1 MLSPGAQLLP
11 RSVPHRALFPRE
23 WLYSTGPW
31 VAGYLI
37 DGFPPSVQCRQ
48 ESFQFRRTAQVDNPG
63 REGLLAVPGELL
75 RRAGAQ
81 VSGHHAPSWGPASG
95 GPHPTHQDT
104 VLPVRFRGDG
114 ADVGQLGCAQGAE
127 EAGLAV
133 LMAREEAVI
142 GDHQA
147 AGDAGAGS
155 HPLGDDL
162 KGIGRR
168 ARRGELGPGR
178 GWSAPELPILGA
190 QPEVRQ
196 APPTSGVQVG
206 MGRQSVQAPGGPE
219 PQGLLLGCPAEVPYL
234 GPHRLLCD

>member
-63 REGLLAVPGELL
+63 REGLLAVPGEL
-75 RRAGAQ
+75 
-81 VSGHHAPSWGPASG
+81 
-95 GPHPTHQDT
+95 QDT

-206 MGRQSVQAPGGPE
+206 MGRQSVQATGGPE